1 MHAVW
6 KVDAVNHVEEVM
18 SGQKKCRAQRI
29 VGIETRLT
37 SIDGLKVKLMPFGSV
52 MTDSRLIN
60 QYLVR
65 RCQGECE
72 KIWPVRRGCTGK
84 GK

>member
-6 KVDAVNHVEEVM
+6 KVDAVNHVEEIM

-37 SIDGLKVKLMPFGSV
+37 SIDGLDIWKVKLMPFGSM

-60 QYLVR
+60 HYLVR
-65 RCQGECE
+65 
-72 KIWPVRRGCTGK
+72 
-84 GK
+84 

>member
-29 VGIETRLT
+29 VGIATGRLGDCEGQIETVRT
-37 SIDGLKVKLMPFGSV
+37 CRM
-52 MTDSRLIN
+52 
-60 QYLVR
+60 YL
-65 RCQGECE
+65 
-72 KIWPVRRGCTGK
+72 
-84 GK
+84 